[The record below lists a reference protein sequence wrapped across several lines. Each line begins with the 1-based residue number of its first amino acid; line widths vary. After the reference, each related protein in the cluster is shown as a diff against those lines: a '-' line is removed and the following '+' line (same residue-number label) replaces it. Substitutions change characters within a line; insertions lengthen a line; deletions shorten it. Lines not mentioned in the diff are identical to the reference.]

1 MPVKTLRIIIFCGIL
16 AIGAMMIFIF
26 SDQTGDRSHEES
38 KQVSR
43 VIVRVFDKTFSWG
56 LSEYDIVRF
65 TNLADGPVRK
75 LAHIMIYTGLSI
87 GVVIGFAIVR
97 WGRPRPA
104 DYFID
109 IGIAF
114 AIAVADEINQYYSGG
129 RGSNVADVFID
140 VVGAILGVMF
150 MHSVISLISWI
161 KARHTDRKIE
171 NSNGLKPLKEA
182 APEDVPS
189 EDAGN
194 RSASV

>member
-16 AIGAMMIFIF
+16 AIGALMIFIF

-43 VIVRVFDKTFSWG
+43 VIVRAFDKTFSWS

-87 GVVIGFAIVR
+87 GVVIGFAITR
-97 WGRPRPA
+97 GGRPRPA

-109 IGIAF
+109 IGMAC
-114 AIAVADEINQYYSGG
+114 AIAVSDEIKQYYSGG

-140 VVGAILGVMF
+140 VVGAVLGVMF

-161 KARHTDRKIE
+161 KAHHKDRKIK
-171 NSNGLKPLKEA
+171 NSNGLKTLEDA
-182 APEDVPS
+182 SDDVPPDNAES
-189 EDAGN
+189 